1 MERKEKQRLVLAA
14 ANHNA
19 KARTMASCTHLYMGS
34 MATASLISKLGG
46 KYGKD
51 SLTDLVERATDRQLD
66 AGLESCASIIKHG
79 KIV

>member
-1 MERKEKQRLVLAA
+1 MERKEKQRLILAA

-34 MATASLISKLGG
+34 MATSMLMGHLGG
-46 KYGKD
+46 QYGKD

-66 AGLESCASIIKHG
+66 EGLQSCANIIKHG

>member
-1 MERKEKQRLVLAA
+1 MERKEKQRLILAA
-14 ANHNA
+14 ANHND

-34 MATASLISKLGG
+34 MATAILMGHLGG
-46 KYGKD
+46 QYGKD

-79 KIV
+79 GIV